1 VESGE
6 RRANALPELN
16 ASMVPEVS
24 IDEPRVERRQA
35 PRRRVLKAG
44 IVAFNDRFVSVQCT
58 VRDISATGARL
69 RVSGSISAP
78 DKFELIIDID
88 GMEAHCE
95 VVSRKANEIAVR
107 FVSPPRMLPPK
118 RAQVVMALVPS
129 TPPTLRR
136 KPKPAEA
143 C

>member
-1 VESGE
+1 
-6 RRANALPELN
+6 
-16 ASMVPEVS
+16 MVPEVR
-24 IDEPRVERRQA
+24 IDEPREERRQA

-44 IVAFNDRFVSVQCT
+44 IVAFNDRFVSLQCT

-69 RVSGSISAP
+69 RVDGSINVP
-78 DKFELIIDID
+78 DKFELIVEID
-88 GMEAHCE
+88 GMEVLCE
-95 VVSRKANEIAVR
+95 VVSRKASQIAVR
-107 FVSPPRMLPPK
+107 FIAPPRMLPP
-118 RAQVVMALVPS
+118 RRVQVVMALAPA